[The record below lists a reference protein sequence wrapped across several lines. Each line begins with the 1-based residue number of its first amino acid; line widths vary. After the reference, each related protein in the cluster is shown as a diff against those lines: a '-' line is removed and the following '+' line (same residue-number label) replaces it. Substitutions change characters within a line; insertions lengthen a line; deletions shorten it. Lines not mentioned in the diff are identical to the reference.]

1 MGIFRN
7 EEEERSHICK
17 FLKVFSSISTYNF
30 PYVRFSLYMKYKCYL
45 FLKDDL
51 EVDPELLKGTD
62 RMKAQGIGAP
72 ICVCQSQKIL
82 FIPSYV
88 MQVLSN

>member
-1 MGIFRN
+1 
-7 EEEERSHICK
+7 
-17 FLKVFSSISTYNF
+17 
-30 PYVRFSLYMKYKCYL
+30 MKYKCYL

-72 ICVCQSQKIL
+72 ICVRQSQKIL
-82 FIPSYV
+82 FQV
-88 MQVLSN
+88 MSCKCYPIDSAVR

>member
-1 MGIFRN
+1 
-7 EEEERSHICK
+7 
-17 FLKVFSSISTYNF
+17 
-30 PYVRFSLYMKYKCYL
+30 MKYKCYL